1 MSKQLC
7 PIRPDS
13 RVGSNKPDRRW
24 QRHHNFPHLTKVSLG
39 AQQVM
44 QCAWNPPGLTIFEL
58 HLLGLA
64 AGSGVVT
71 HQTGSM
77 RLVRLFPDEGVAH
90 VARRAGASVA
100 G

>member
-1 MSKQLC
+1 
-7 PIRPDS
+7 
-13 RVGSNKPDRRW
+13 
-24 QRHHNFPHLTKVSLG
+24 VSLG

-58 HLLGLA
+58 HLLGSA

-77 RLVRLFPDEGVAH
+77 RLVPCALEAMPVTAPGWDRAAKAPKTTCGKASSPGCLFH
-90 VARRAGASVA
+90 SQS
-100 G
+100 

>member
-13 RVGSNKPDRRW
+13 GVGSNKPDRRW

-58 HLLGLA
+58 HLLGSA

-71 HQTGSM
+71 HQTGLMRFAESM
-77 RLVRLFPDEGVAH
+77 RLVPCELEAMLVTAPG
-90 VARRAGASVA
+90 
-100 G
+100 

>member
-13 RVGSNKPDRRW
+13 GVGSNKPDRRW
-24 QRHHNFPHLTKVSLG
+24 QGHHNFPHLTKVSLG

-71 HQTGSM
+71 HQTGLMRFAESM
-77 RLVRLFPDEGVAH
+77 RLVPCELEAMPVTAPG
-90 VARRAGASVA
+90 
-100 G
+100 